1 MRAHKE
7 QKCQRGEETY
17 SQEFNS
23 LNAHYSA
30 ELNRMEQISR
40 ELRKQ
45 QKVVKETHEDNLRQK
60 QSFIQLESLMKVKL
74 KVTQQEMMNLVGGG
88 PGPGEM
94 YGSRPVIDV
103 SQGGV
108 NRMIIGD

>member
-40 ELRKQ
+40 DLRKQ

-60 QSFIQLESLMKVKL
+60 QSFIQLEALMKVKL
-74 KVTQQEMMNLVGGG
+74 KVAQQEMMNLAGGG
-88 PGPGEM
+88 PAGEM
-94 YGSRPVIDV
+94 YGSRQVIDV
-103 SQGGV
+103 STAGV